1 VSDPQGRLTIGEFA
15 RATGISASALRFYH
29 DCGLVVPGEVD
40 PLTGYRYYHRQQV
53 PQALVLRHLRGAG
66 LRLAEVRSLLVAP
79 PPDVREVLA
88 EHLAGMERALR
99 QARASAAAA
108 LSVLA
113 GGQRGVV
120 VVAGGELADAAR
132 RACRSADRSP
142 ERMDDLT
149 VVVSG
154 VLIEVR
160 DAELTLV
167 ATDRY
172 RMVVQSLP
180 LDEVEECEG
189 ASAVVTATAL
199 QRLRPWL
206 RRQDRV
212 RLEFDQAPGLGTA
225 PSGDATR
232 QVRLVSAGEERVLAA
247 MPGPFPDYRMLLDQL
262 PASTTRILASRRG
275 LLAATRDAGEGL
287 LRWDADPRR
296 GLRVIRPGPDGRAV
310 SVDAEIRGD
319 GVVLGFDPA
328 RLRAVLAD
336 GVGPDLGFEIARPD
350 QPVVIRSADRT
361 GITTLLMPMPAFP
374 GPDSPARDST
384 GAA

>member
-1 VSDPQGRLTIGEFA
+1 MSDPQGRLTIGEFA

-29 DCGLVVPGEVD
+29 DCGLVVPGEID
-40 PLTGYRYYHRQQV
+40 PVTGYRYYHRRQV

-66 LRLAEVRSLLVAP
+66 LRIAQVRPLLAAP
-79 PPDVREVLA
+79 PPDVREALA

-99 QARASAAAA
+99 QAQVNAAAA

-113 GGQRGVV
+113 EGRRGVA

-132 RACRSADRSP
+132 RACRSADRSL
-142 ERMDDLT
+142 ERTDDLT
-149 VVVSG
+149 AAVSG

-160 DAELTLV
+160 DRELTLV

-180 LDEVEECEG
+180 LDEAEDCEG
-189 ASAVVTATAL
+189 ASAVVTAPAL
-199 QRLRPWL
+199 QRLGPWL
-206 RRQDRV
+206 RRQDLV
-212 RLEFDQAPGLGTA
+212 RLEFDRTPGLGTA
-225 PSGDATR
+225 PSGDVTT
-232 QVRLVSAGEERVLAA
+232 QVRLVAAGEERVLAA
-247 MPGPFPDYRMLLDQL
+247 MPGQFPDYQMLLDHL
-262 PASTTRILASRRG
+262 PASTTRILASRRE
-275 LLAATRDAGEGL
+275 LLTATRDAGQGPV
-287 LRWDADPRR
+287 RWDADPRR
-296 GLRVIRPGPDGRAV
+296 GLRVSSAGLDGRAI

-336 GVGPDLGFEIARPD
+336 GVGPDLGFQIARPD

-361 GITTLLMPMPAFP
+361 GITTLLMPAPA
-374 GPDSPARDST
+374 GPDTPAHDST

>member
-1 VSDPQGRLTIGEFA
+1 MSDPQGRLTIGEFA

-29 DCGLVVPGEVD
+29 DCGLVVPGEID
-40 PLTGYRYYHRQQV
+40 PVTGYRYYHRRQV

-66 LRLAEVRSLLVAP
+66 LRIAEVRPLLLAP
-79 PPDVREVLA
+79 PPDVRQALA

-99 QARASAAAA
+99 QAQASAEAA

-113 GGQRGVV
+113 GGRRGVA

-132 RACRSADRSP
+132 RACRSADRSAG
-142 ERMDDLT
+142 RVDDLAA
-149 VVVSG
+149 VSG

-160 DAELTLV
+160 DRELTLV

-180 LDEVEECEG
+180 LEEAEDCER
-189 ASAVVTATAL
+189 ACAVVAVPAL

-225 PSGDATR
+225 PAGDAMT

-247 MPGPFPDYRMLLDQL
+247 MPGQFPDHRMLLDHL
-262 PASTTRILASRRG
+262 PASTTRIIAGRRE
-275 LLAATRDAGEGL
+275 LLTATRDAGQGPVC
-287 LRWDADPRR
+287 WDADPRR
-296 GLRVIRPGPDGRAV
+296 GLRVSSPGLDRRAI

-319 GVVLGFDPA
+319 GVVLGFDRA

-336 GVGPDLGFEIARPD
+336 GVGPDLGFQIARPD

-361 GITTLLMPMPAFP
+361 GIITVLMPAPT
-374 GPDSPARDST
+374 GPDTPAHDST